1 MKTPNPPDPL
11 AALSL
16 LLLLAV
22 ALLLFAPLLGVGVP
36 VWLLAALLLGRLALQ
51 IGRARYD
58 SRLRRPAGW
67 VLDAALIVLLL
78 MTAQNSGNR

>member
-1 MKTPNPPDPL
+1 MRFGAGPDRL

-16 LLLLAV
+16 LLLLLV
-22 ALLLFAPLLGVGVP
+22 ALLLFAPLLGLAVP
-36 VWLLAALLLGRLALQ
+36 VWVLAALLAARLVVQVL
-51 IGRARYD
+51 RARRD

-78 MTAQNSGNR
+78 LTLRQGSGA